1 MASREHRYYGWVV
14 VGVVF
19 VALLVSAGVRTA
31 PNALVNT
38 LETELGRSRA
48 TISIGLLLYRL
59 SRPVSGWLMA
69 AIMALLAR
77 WRPACANPAEAR
89 S

>member
-19 VALLVSAGVRTA
+19 VALLVSAGVRAA
-31 PNALVNT
+31 PTVLVNP
-38 LETELGRSRA
+38 LETTLGRSRA
-48 TISIGLLLYRL
+48 TISIKLLLYGL
-59 SRPVSGWLMA
+59 SGPVSGGLMA

-77 WRPACANPAEAR
+77 WRPAFANPAEAP